1 MSELHDPADNT
12 PQESVPER
20 SAAYIALRTAFILLA
35 FTLAFTTLMASVY
48 YLTAPRVA
56 ASAEA
61 EKLRLIAVVL
71 APSRDGLKTFY
82 NNHLLNDAI
91 NLPPTGALGTTEN
104 TLLYRA
110 RKNGQPVALVFEAV
124 APDGYAGKINLLLA
138 VAHTGELLALRVT
151 QHKETPGLGDYI
163 DPKKDRNKT
172 HPWISQFDHIGFD
185 RIPPAQWRVKKEGG
199 HFDQMA
205 GATISARAVTN
216 ASGRALAWA
225 NQHRDTL
232 FALSPGAQYQPTAIP
247 AREHPQTLRSKP

>member
-1 MSELHDPADNT
+1 MSELHDPAGNT
-12 PQESVPER
+12 PQGAPPGR
-20 SAAYIALRTAFILLA
+20 SATHIALRTAFILLA
-35 FTLAFTTLMASVY
+35 FTLAFTALMASVH

-56 ASAEA
+56 ASAQT

-71 APSRDGLKTFY
+71 APTIY

-91 NLPPTGALGTTEN
+91 TLPPTGALGTTEN

-110 RKNGQPVALVFEAV
+110 RKNNQPAALVFEAV

-172 HPWISQFDHIGFD
+172 RPWINQFDHLGFD
-185 RIPPAQWRVKKEGG
+185 RVPVEKWRVKKDGG

-205 GATISARAVTN
+205 GATISARAVAN

-225 NQHRDTL
+225 NQHREAL
-232 FALSPGAQYQPTAIP
+232 FALPPKAQYPNTEALTEVP
-247 AREHPQTLRSKP
+247 PEKPGVIHE

>member
-12 PQESVPER
+12 PQDAPAER
-20 SAAYIALRTAFILLA
+20 SATHIALRTALILLVFMLT
-35 FTLAFTTLMASVY
+35 FTALMASVHE
-48 YLTAPRVA
+48 LTAPRVA
-56 ASAEA
+56 ANAQA

-71 APSRDGLKTFY
+71 APTFY
-82 NNHLLNDAI
+82 DNALLDDAI
-91 NLPPTGALGTTEN
+91 TLPPISALGTTEN
-104 TLLYRA
+104 TQLYRA
-110 RKNGQPVALVFEAV
+110 RKNGQPAALVFEAV

-172 HPWISQFDHIGFD
+172 HPWINQFDHLGFD
-185 RIPPAQWRVKKEGG
+185 LVPAEKWRVKKDGG

-225 NQHRDTL
+225 NQHRKTL
-232 FALSPGAQYQPTAIP
+232 FALPPKAEYPSQEALTVFHPENPGV
-247 AREHPQTLRSKP
+247 RHE